1 MVLKKR
7 KLVLAITS
15 IVLIAILCL
24 SIILIQ
30 NNFQFNSKTVTI
42 PVSDGTLS
50 GKLILP
56 KDLKTKA
63 GLVVFIHGDGAANAS
78 YNHQYEPL
86 WELLSRQGYAS
97 LSWSKP
103 GVDGSTGNWLN
114 QSMDDRAKEAEDV
127 IKWARKLPEIDKNK
141 IGLWGASQAGWVIP
155 KIVQLDN
162 NIAFNILVAP
172 AVNWLDQG
180 LYNTIAELK
189 KEGKSSELQKK
200 AIADYKW
207 SVSMLKRNVPFK
219 EYSTNSRADKD
230 MTKDR
235 WNFIL
240 KNYKADSTKDIQKF
254 YSPVKLFL
262 GGKDVNVDSENT
274 KKVFKKEIPQ
284 NILSI
289 SWIPTTD
296 HFMLKAPLVNSKVLT
311 TLTAVFAPR
320 ELADQKYYDG
330 IKEFLSSIKKN
341 TYNKP

>member
-1 MVLKKR
+1 MMLKKR
-7 KLVLAITS
+7 KLLIS
-15 IVLIAILCL
+15 IASIGLTAILCL

-42 PVSDGTLS
+42 PVSHGTLS

-56 KDLKTKA
+56 KNMKGKA

-78 YNHQYEPL
+78 YNHEYEPL
-86 WELLSRQGYAS
+86 WELLAKQGYAS

-103 GVDGSTGNWLN
+103 GIYGSTGNWLN

-127 IKWARKLPEIDKNK
+127 IKWARKLPEINKSK

-155 KIVQLDN
+155 KIVKSDN
-162 NIAFNILVAP
+162 NIAFSILVAP
-172 AVNWLDQG
+172 AINWLDQG
-180 LYNTIAELK
+180 LYNTIAQLK
-189 KEGKSSELQKK
+189 KEGKSTELQKK
-200 AIADYKW
+200 AMADYKW
-207 SVSMLKRNVPFK
+207 SVSMLEGNASFK
-219 EYSTNSRADKD
+219 EYHADFRADKN

-240 KNYKADSTKDIQKF
+240 KNYKADSTNDIKKF

-262 GGKDVNVDSENT
+262 GGKDVNVDSKNT
-274 KKVFKKEIPQ
+274 RKVFKEEIPK

-296 HFMLKAPLVNSKVLT
+296 HFMLKAPLVDSKVLT
-311 TLTAVFAPR
+311 VFTAVFAPR
-320 ELADQKYYDG
+320 QLADQRYYDG
-330 IKEFLSSIKKN
+330 IKEFLSSIK
-341 TYNKP
+341 